1 MSFILH
7 YKNLGR
13 DLGALW
19 DGVGRGMLN
28 VFGVHEAVTGE
39 DDPGGFGGTS
49 TLFSIVAA
57 PIHFPTNGVR
67 GFPFI
72 PHPL

>member
-39 DDPGGFGGTS
+39 DDPGGM
-49 TLFSIVAA
+49 FS
-57 PIHFPTNGVR
+57 
-67 GFPFI
+67 GFSFCDI
-72 PHPL
+72 YTV

>member
-1 MSFILH
+1 MNKKTQWQLICGCWREASFILH
-7 YKNLGR
+7 YKNLGP

-39 DDPGGFGGTS
+39 DDPGGM
-49 TLFSIVAA
+49 FS
-57 PIHFPTNGVR
+57 
-67 GFPFI
+67 GFSFCYI
-72 PHPL
+72 YTV